1 MKYIPNLV
9 ISSALRSS
17 VRVHKFVLLKRKNSE
32 EMSSLARQKKKKEII
47 ERVNR
52 DTERIIR
59 LSDCIPNLDFRPLKR
74 DSKEEMDFI
83 QHVKRQK
90 YINENQQNIS
100 EDIKKIFERYIKENA
115 KNIEIITVKEE
126 RVRFFD
132 GEKENIGLTNFKG
145 NMPTKRNIGGCRKNI
160 SWKGIEESTWRIW

>member
-1 MKYIPNLV
+1 M
-9 ISSALRSS
+9 
-17 VRVHKFVLLKRKNSE
+17 LLKRKNSE

-100 EDIKKIFERYIKENA
+100 EDIQ
-115 KNIEIITVKEE
+115 KNI
-126 RVRFFD
+126 
-132 GEKENIGLTNFKG
+132 
-145 NMPTKRNIGGCRKNI
+145 
-160 SWKGIEESTWRIW
+160 